1 MINFRQHEEGEV
13 SFIQQLFTSVFA
25 DSEGQPEGLLIGN
38 LALELAT
45 DADRRNIYCFVAEQG
60 DQILGAIFF
69 SRLTFASDVPVFILA
84 PVAVDTNHQG
94 QGIGQNLIKHGLAEL
109 KKTGVKVAI
118 TYGDPA
124 FYSKVGFL
132 PLSQNTIPAPHTL
145 SQPEGWLGQSL
156 DGSCIETILGHCS
169 CVKALNNPVY
179 W

>member
-1 MINFRQHEEGEV
+1 M
-13 SFIQQLFTSVFA
+13 
-25 DSEGQPEGLLIGN
+25 IGN
-38 LALELAT
+38 LAMELAA
-45 DADRRNIYCFVAEQG
+45 DADRQTIYCFVAEQDG
-60 DQILGAIFF
+60 QLVGAIFF
-69 SRLTFASDVPVFILA
+69 SRLTFASDVPVFILG

-109 KKTGVKVAI
+109 KKAGVKVAI

-132 PLSQNTIPAPHTL
+132 PLSQNTIPAPHAL

-156 DGSCIETILGHCS
+156 EGTNIESMPGPCS
-169 CVKALNNPVY
+169 CVKALDNPVY